1 MGVRR
6 INVNIEVGT
15 GIIKA
20 FERIDIENHQIFSEF
35 IDNSFQSFRDNIGIL
50 VDQLHVRKCEVR
62 IDWTND
68 EIIITDNAFGMDE
81 ESFKRALRLNAPAQS
96 YAKDSLSKYGIGL
109 KYAASNLG
117 SEYTIESTQ
126 YGSPLKFTGTVNVD
140 EWVANNPKSMP
151 VDVIDD
157 FDVNKHFTVIT
168 IRRLKHKFNEAEMK
182 RVVNRLGTIYYYF
195 IDTKKQLEIYVNDTK
210 VECVEPV
217 LFRDKNGSEV
227 METFNKTFYFEG
239 KPYEFSGWIGVLNK
253 GSTYDAGL
261 SLIQNHR
268 VIELNFR
275 PKEIFGPGNDYRY
288 QRLVGDVEFLGDS
301 WEVRV
306 NKDGLAWKGTGLKE
320 RFIEELNKLP
330 EVKRIQAEAKERRAR
345 EHPTRETR
353 VTTEKCHVDGLKQVY
368 EIGEKVCFTVTPDE
382 ECSIKSVKANSLE
395 LSPINPENNTFS
407 FSIDAN
413 MPSKIIIK
421 VICEGKKNDG
431 EGVSKGPGG
440 SVVVATPPTSDPAVI
455 VKPLSKKQRI
465 QKAFSGMKTT
475 KVPGE
480 NIKEEPNL
488 YKDGIIVEYQNT
500 KYSFEIEEVYES
512 ATKEWMELKE
522 MKYPFENSYK
532 ILINFNC
539 GFFRSVDLNEET
551 KLLLNNMC
559 ISIALSMITSV
570 ASGLS
575 MDKSKILIDKLN
587 DVIFK
592 NGK

>member
-1 MGVRR
+1 MGVRQ

-35 IDNSFQSFRDNIGIL
+35 IDNSFQSFRDNIEVL
-50 VDQLHVRKCEVR
+50 VDELHVRKCEVR

-68 EIIITDNAFGMDE
+68 EIVITDNAFGMDE
-81 ESFKRALRLNAPAQS
+81 ESFERALRLNAPAKS
-96 YAKDSLSKYGIGL
+96 YAKDSLSRYGIGL

-117 SEYTIESTQ
+117 SVYTIESTQ
-126 YGSPLKFTGTVNVD
+126 YGSPLKYTGTVDVD
-140 EWVANNPKSMP
+140 EWIAKNPKTMP
-151 VDVIDD
+151 VEVIDD

-168 IRRLKHKFNEAEMK
+168 IKRLKHKFNEAEMK
-182 RVVNRLGTIYYYF
+182 RIINRLGTIYYYF
-195 IDTKKQLEIYVNDTK
+195 IDTKKQLEIYVNDVK
-210 VECVEPV
+210 VEYTEPV

-227 METFNKTFYFEG
+227 METFNKTFFFEG

-288 QRLVGDVEFLGDS
+288 QRLVGNVEFLGDN

-330 EVKRIQAEAKERRAR
+330 GVRRVQAEAKERRTR
-345 EHPTRETR
+345 ENPTRKVR
-353 VTTEKCHVDGLKQVY
+353 VTTEKCNVDGLKQVY
-368 EIGEKVCFTVTPDE
+368 EIGEKVCFTVTPNE
-382 ECSIKSVKANSLE
+382 TCSIKSAKVNSQE
-395 LSPINPENNTFS
+395 LSPSSIEGNTFS
-407 FSIDAN
+407 FTVDAD
-413 MPSKIIIK
+413 MPSTILIK
-421 VICEGKKNDG
+421 VICEGEKSSGSVK
-431 EGVSKGPGG
+431 VTPTG
-440 SVVVATPPTSDPAVI
+440 SVVVETPPTPGSKVV
-455 VKPLSKKQRI
+455 VKPLSKKQKI
-465 QKAFSGMKTT
+465 EKTFSGMKAT

-488 YKDGIIVEYQNT
+488 YQEGIIVEYQNT

-512 ATKEWMELKE
+512 ATKEWMDLKE
-522 MKYPFENSYK
+522 MKYPLENSYK
-532 ILINFNC
+532 ILINFNS
-539 GFFRSVDLNEET
+539 GFFKYVTMNEET
-551 KLLLNNMC
+551 KMLLNNMC
-559 ISIALSMITSV
+559 ISIALSMITSA
-570 ASGLS
+570 ASGLP

-592 NGK
+592 SGK

>member
-1 MGVRR
+1 MGVRQ

-15 GIIKA
+15 GIIKV

-35 IDNSFQSFRDNIGIL
+35 IDNSFQSFRDNIEVL
-50 VDQLHVRKCEVR
+50 VDELHVRKCEVR

-81 ESFKRALRLNAPAQS
+81 ESFERALRLNAPAKS
-96 YAKDSLSKYGIGL
+96 YAKDSLSRYGIGL

-117 SEYTIESTQ
+117 SVYTIESTQ
-126 YGSPLKFTGTVNVD
+126 YGSPLKFTGTVDVD
-140 EWVANNPKSMP
+140 EWIAKNPKTMP
-151 VDVIDD
+151 IEVIDD

-168 IRRLKHKFNEAEMK
+168 IKRLKHKFNEAEMK
-182 RVVNRLGTIYYYF
+182 RIINRLGTIYYYF
-195 IDTKKQLEIYVNDTK
+195 IDTKKQLEIYVNDVK
-210 VECVEPV
+210 VEYTEPV

-288 QRLVGDVEFLGDS
+288 QRLVGNVEFLGDN

-306 NKDGLAWKGTGLKE
+306 NKDGLAWKGTELKE

-330 EVKRIQAEAKERRAR
+330 GVRRVQAEAKERRTR
-345 EHPTRETR
+345 ENPTRKVR
-353 VTTEKCHVDGLKQVY
+353 ITTEKCNVDGLKQVY
-368 EIGEKVCFTVTPDE
+368 EIGEKVCFTVTPNE
-382 ECSIKSVKANSLE
+382 GCSIKSAKVNSQE
-395 LSPINPENNTFS
+395 LSPSSVEGNTFS
-407 FSIDAN
+407 FTVDAD
-413 MPSKIIIK
+413 MPSIILIK
-421 VICEGKKNDG
+421 VICESEKSGGSVK
-431 EGVSKGPGG
+431 VTPTG
-440 SVVVATPPTSDPAVI
+440 SVVVDTPPTYGPKVI

-465 QKAFSGMKTT
+465 EKTFSGMKST

-488 YKDGIIVEYQNT
+488 YQDGIIVEYQNT

-512 ATKEWMELKE
+512 ATKEWMDLKE
-522 MKYPFENSYK
+522 MKYPLENSYK
-532 ILINFNC
+532 ILINFNS
-539 GFFRSVDLNEET
+539 GFFKYITMNEET
-551 KLLLNNMC
+551 KMLLNNMC
-559 ISIALSMITSV
+559 ISIALSMITSA
-570 ASGLS
+570 ASGLP

-592 NGK
+592 SGK

>member
-1 MGVRR
+1 MGVRQ

-15 GIIKA
+15 GIIKV

-35 IDNSFQSFRDNIGIL
+35 IDNSFQSFRDNIEVL
-50 VDQLHVRKCEVR
+50 VDELHVRKCEVR

-81 ESFKRALRLNAPAQS
+81 ESFERALRLNAPAKS
-96 YAKDSLSKYGIGL
+96 YAKDSLSRYGIGL

-117 SEYTIESTQ
+117 SVYTIESTQ
-126 YGSPLKFTGTVNVD
+126 YGSPLKFTGTVDVD
-140 EWVANNPKSMP
+140 EWIAKNPKTMP
-151 VDVIDD
+151 VEVIDD

-168 IRRLKHKFNEAEMK
+168 IKRLKHKFNEAEMK
-182 RVVNRLGTIYYYF
+182 RIINRLGTIYYYF
-195 IDTKKQLEIYVNDTK
+195 IDTKKQLEIYVNDVK
-210 VECVEPV
+210 VEYTEPV

-253 GSTYDAGL
+253 GSIYDAGL

-288 QRLVGDVEFLGDS
+288 QRLVGNVEFLGDN

-306 NKDGLAWKGTGLKE
+306 NKDGLAWKGTVLKG

-330 EVKRIQAEAKERRAR
+330 GVRRVQAEAKERRTR
-345 EHPTRETR
+345 ENPTRKVR
-353 VTTEKCHVDGLKQVY
+353 IITEKCNFDGLKQVY
-368 EIGEKVCFTVTPDE
+368 EIGEKVCFTVTPNE
-382 ECSIKSVKANSLE
+382 GCSIKSAKVNSQE
-395 LSPINPENNTFS
+395 LSPSSVEGNTFS
-407 FSIDAN
+407 FTVDAD
-413 MPSKIIIK
+413 MPSTILIK
-421 VICEGKKNDG
+421 VICESEKSGGSVK
-431 EGVSKGPGG
+431 VTPTG
-440 SVVVATPPTSDPAVI
+440 SVVVDTPPTHGPKVI

-465 QKAFSGMKTT
+465 EKTFSGMKST

-488 YKDGIIVEYQNT
+488 YQDGIIVEYQNT

-512 ATKEWMELKE
+512 ATKEWMDLKE
-522 MKYPFENSYK
+522 MKYPLENSYK
-532 ILINFNC
+532 ILINFNS
-539 GFFRSVDLNEET
+539 GFFKYITMNEET
-551 KLLLNNMC
+551 KMLLNNMC
-559 ISIALSMITSV
+559 ISIALSMITSA
-570 ASGLS
+570 ASGLP

-592 NGK
+592 SGK

>member
-1 MGVRR
+1 
-6 INVNIEVGT
+6 
-15 GIIKA
+15 
-20 FERIDIENHQIFSEF
+20 
-35 IDNSFQSFRDNIGIL
+35 
-50 VDQLHVRKCEVR
+50 
-62 IDWTND
+62 
-68 EIIITDNAFGMDE
+68 
-81 ESFKRALRLNAPAQS
+81 
-96 YAKDSLSKYGIGL
+96 
-109 KYAASNLG
+109 
-117 SEYTIESTQ
+117 
-126 YGSPLKFTGTVNVD
+126 
-140 EWVANNPKSMP
+140 
-151 VDVIDD
+151 
-157 FDVNKHFTVIT
+157 
-168 IRRLKHKFNEAEMK
+168 
-182 RVVNRLGTIYYYF
+182 
-195 IDTKKQLEIYVNDTK
+195 
-210 VECVEPV
+210 
-217 LFRDKNGSEV
+217 
-227 METFNKTFYFEG
+227 
-239 KPYEFSGWIGVLNK
+239 
-253 GSTYDAGL
+253 
-261 SLIQNHR
+261 
-268 VIELNFR
+268 
-275 PKEIFGPGNDYRY
+275 
-288 QRLVGDVEFLGDS
+288 
-301 WEVRV
+301 
-306 NKDGLAWKGTGLKE
+306 
-320 RFIEELNKLP
+320 
-330 EVKRIQAEAKERRAR
+330 
-345 EHPTRETR
+345 
-353 VTTEKCHVDGLKQVY
+353 
-368 EIGEKVCFTVTPDE
+368 
-382 ECSIKSVKANSLE
+382 
-395 LSPINPENNTFS
+395 
-407 FSIDAN
+407 

>member
-1 MGVRR
+1 MGVRQ

-35 IDNSFQSFRDNIGIL
+35 IDNSFQSFRDNIEVL
-50 VDQLHVRKCEVR
+50 VDELHVRKCEVR

-68 EIIITDNAFGMDE
+68 EIVITDNAFGMDE
-81 ESFKRALRLNAPAQS
+81 ESFERALRLNAPAKS
-96 YAKDSLSKYGIGL
+96 YAKDSLSRYGIGL

-117 SEYTIESTQ
+117 SVYTIESTQ
-126 YGSPLKFTGTVNVD
+126 YGSPLKYTGTVDVD
-140 EWVANNPKSMP
+140 EWIAKNPKTMP
-151 VDVIDD
+151 VEVIDD

-168 IRRLKHKFNEAEMK
+168 IKRLKHKFNEAEMK
-182 RVVNRLGTIYYYF
+182 RIINRLGTIYYYF
-195 IDTKKQLEIYVNDTK
+195 IDTKKQLEIYVNDVK
-210 VECVEPV
+210 VEYTEPV

-227 METFNKTFYFEG
+227 METFNKTFFFEG

-288 QRLVGDVEFLGDS
+288 QRLVGNVEFLGDN

-330 EVKRIQAEAKERRAR
+330 GVRRVQAEAKERRTR
-345 EHPTRETR
+345 ENPTRKVR
-353 VTTEKCHVDGLKQVY
+353 VTTEKCNVDGLKQVY
-368 EIGEKVCFTVTPDE
+368 EIGEKVCFTVTPNE
-382 ECSIKSVKANSLE
+382 ACSIKSAKVNSQE
-395 LSPINPENNTFS
+395 LSPSSIEGNTFS
-407 FSIDAN
+407 FTVDAD
-413 MPSKIIIK
+413 MPSTILIK
-421 VICEGKKNDG
+421 VICEGEKSSGSVK
-431 EGVSKGPGG
+431 VTPTG
-440 SVVVATPPTSDPAVI
+440 SVVVETPPTPGSKVV
-455 VKPLSKKQRI
+455 VKPLSKKQKI
-465 QKAFSGMKTT
+465 EKTFSGMKAT

-488 YKDGIIVEYQNT
+488 YQEGIIVEYQNT
-500 KYSFEIEEVYES
+500 KYSFEIEELYES
-512 ATKEWMELKE
+512 ATKEWMDLKE
-522 MKYPFENSYK
+522 MKYPLENSYK
-532 ILINFNC
+532 ILINFNS
-539 GFFRSVDLNEET
+539 GFFKYVTMNEET
-551 KLLLNNMC
+551 KMLLNNMC
-559 ISIALSMITSV
+559 ISIALSMITSA
-570 ASGLS
+570 ASGLP

-592 NGK
+592 SGK

>member
-1 MGVRR
+1 MGVRQ

-35 IDNSFQSFRDNIGIL
+35 IDNSFQSFRDNIEVL
-50 VDQLHVRKCEVR
+50 VDELHVRKCEVR

-81 ESFKRALRLNAPAQS
+81 ESFERALRLNAPAKS
-96 YAKDSLSKYGIGL
+96 YAKDSLSRYGIGL

-117 SEYTIESTQ
+117 SVYTIESTQ
-126 YGSPLKFTGTVNVD
+126 YGSPLKFTGTVDVD
-140 EWVANNPKSMP
+140 EWIAKNPKTMP
-151 VDVIDD
+151 VEVIDD

-168 IRRLKHKFNEAEMK
+168 IKRLKHKFNEAEMK
-182 RVVNRLGTIYYYF
+182 RIINRLGTIYYYF
-195 IDTKKQLEIYVNDTK
+195 IDTKKQLEIYVNDVK
-210 VECVEPV
+210 VEYTEPV

-288 QRLVGDVEFLGDS
+288 QRLVGNVEFLGDN

-330 EVKRIQAEAKERRAR
+330 GVRRVQAEAKERRTR
-345 EHPTRETR
+345 ENPTRKVR
-353 VTTEKCHVDGLKQVY
+353 ITTEKCNVDGLKQVY
-368 EIGEKVCFTVTPDE
+368 EIGEKVCFTVTPNE
-382 ECSIKSVKANSLE
+382 GCSIKSAKVNSQE
-395 LSPINPENNTFS
+395 LSPSSVEGNTFS
-407 FSIDAN
+407 FTVDAD
-413 MPSKIIIK
+413 MPSTILIK
-421 VICEGKKNDG
+421 VICESEKSGGSVK
-431 EGVSKGPGG
+431 VTPTG
-440 SVVVATPPTSDPAVI
+440 SVVVDTPPTHGPKVI

-465 QKAFSGMKTT
+465 EKTFSGMKST

-488 YKDGIIVEYQNT
+488 YQDGIIVEYQNT

-512 ATKEWMELKE
+512 ATKEWMDLKE
-522 MKYPFENSYK
+522 MKYPLENSYK
-532 ILINFNC
+532 ILINFNS
-539 GFFRSVDLNEET
+539 GFFKYITMNEET
-551 KLLLNNMC
+551 KMLLNNMC
-559 ISIALSMITSV
+559 ISIALSMITSA
-570 ASGLS
+570 ASGLP

-592 NGK
+592 SGK